1 MDGDG
6 QHDPSFVPS
15 LIAAIQKEK
24 TDIAIGSRFL
34 KEAKGPDL
42 STYRA
47 PRFVGWG

>member
-15 LIAAIQKEK
+15 LIAAIQKEE

-34 KEAKGPDL
+34 KEAKGTLSVDL
-42 STYRA
+42 PCAVDS
-47 PRFVGWG
+47 